1 MDAMTI
7 PLWLMYMQAG
17 AYAAIMFAV
26 LGVPQVLSGY
36 FDNRSRRRDHLESES
51 SAERRHREML
61 EERREERRE
70 DRRREEEQHRREEEY
85 RRREEERRHQEDDRR
100 RQEDERHRQEEEH
113 RRREEEHRRQEDERR
128 RQEDERRRQE
138 FELQRQDS
146 ERRHQE
152 LIALMV
158 NMIGSRR
165 GDEPTASETIRA
177 MQETI
182 DALESENARLRRQ
195 NGGNGQTG
203 GNGAGE

>member
-1 MDAMTI
+1 
-7 PLWLMYMQAG
+7 
-17 AYAAIMFAV
+17 MFAV

-61 EERREERRE
+61 EERREERRRE
-70 DRRREEEQHRREEEY
+70 DEQRRREDEQ
-85 RRREEERRHQEDDRR
+85 RRREEERRLQEDDRR
-100 RQEDERHRQEEEH
+100 RQEE
-113 RRREEEHRRQEDERR
+113 ERR
-128 RQEDERRRQE
+128 RQEEERRRQE

-152 LIALMV
+152 MMALII
-158 NMIGSRR
+158 NMGNGSSRR
-165 GDEPTASETIRA
+165 GEPPDSETIRA

-182 DALESENARLRRQ
+182 DSLESENARLRGQ
-195 NGGNGQTG
+195 NG

>member
-1 MDAMTI
+1 MLGSEPM
-7 PLWLMYMQAG
+7 WLIYVPAG
-17 AYAAIMFAV
+17 ICVAIKFVVRGAA
-26 LGVPQVLSGY
+26 QVLSGY

-70 DRRREEEQHRREEEY
+70 DRRREEEQRRQEEER
-85 RRREEERRHQEDDRR
+85 RRREEERRLQEDDW
-100 RQEDERHRQEEEH
+100 
-113 RRREEEHRRQEDERR
+113 RRQEDERR
-128 RQEDERRRQE
+128 RLE

-152 LIALMV
+152 MMALII
-158 NMIGSRR
+158 NMGNGSSRR
-165 GDEPTASETIRA
+165 GEPPDSETIRA

-182 DALESENARLRRQ
+182 DSLESENARLRGQ
-195 NGGNGQTG
+195 NG

>member
-1 MDAMTI
+1 MDTMTI

-70 DRRREEEQHRREEEY
+70 DRRREEEE
-85 RRREEERRHQEDDRR
+85 RRREE
-100 RQEDERHRQEEEH
+100 DE
-113 RRREEEHRRQEDERR
+113 RRREEERR

-152 LIALMV
+152 LVALII
-158 NMIGSRR
+158 NMGNGSSRR
-165 GDEPTASETIRA
+165 GEPPDSETIRA

-182 DALESENARLRRQ
+182 DSLESENARLRGQ
-195 NGGNGQTG
+195 NGGNGA
-203 GNGAGE
+203 GAGE

>member
-1 MDAMTI
+1 MESVAI
-7 PLWLMYMQAG
+7 PVWLMYMQAG

-51 SAERRHREML
+51 SAERRHREVL

-70 DRRREEEQHRREEEY
+70 DRRREEDE
-85 RRREEERRHQEDDRR
+85 RRREE
-100 RQEDERHRQEEEH
+100 DE
-113 RRREEEHRRQEDERR
+113 RRREEERR

-152 LIALMV
+152 LVALII
-158 NMIGSRR
+158 NMSNGSSRR
-165 GDEPTASETIRA
+165 GEPPDSETIRA

-182 DALESENARLRRQ
+182 DSLELENARLRGQ
-195 NGGNGQTG
+195 NGGNG
-203 GNGAGE
+203 AGVGE

>member
-1 MDAMTI
+1 MESMAI

-70 DRRREEEQHRREEEY
+70 DRRREEEERRREEEQRRREEDE
-85 RRREEERRHQEDDRR
+85 RRREEERRRQEDD
-100 RQEDERHRQEEEH
+100 
-113 RRREEEHRRQEDERR
+113 
-128 RQEDERRRQE
+128 RRRQE

-152 LIALMV
+152 LVALII
-158 NMIGSRR
+158 NMGNGSSRR
-165 GDEPTASETIRA
+165 GEPPDSETIRA

-182 DALESENARLRRQ
+182 DALESENARLRGQ
-195 NGGNGQTG
+195 NG